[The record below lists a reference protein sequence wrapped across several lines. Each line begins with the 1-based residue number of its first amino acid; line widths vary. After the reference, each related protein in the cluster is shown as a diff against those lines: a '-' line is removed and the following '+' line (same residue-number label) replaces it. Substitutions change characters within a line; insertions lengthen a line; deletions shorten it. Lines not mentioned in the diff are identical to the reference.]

1 MNYLRGIGTRAS
13 NAGKYAARGLERT
26 GARLQRYKGLENKY
40 TSLISNNTARAER
53 LRAKTISKRQN
64 GESLNAFRKRLA
76 NARKKGWANWRTGL
90 KESAKA
96 KAKAVRNAIA
106 SGLTRAKRFGQ
117 NVFAGKL
124 GRSNEERNANWEN
137 YYGKRIGK
145 RTESLEWARKADE
158 EAASRQAGIDAV
170 LGCIAAFFIG
180 LPGKLYDLF
189 DGIGKWIAEHAPHIP
204 NWKEISDAFE
214 ALGKA
219 IAAAPGEAMKLMN
232 SMYKY
237 LETKGSEGKA
247 ALLEALKKILPA
259 NAGELIVDGLMFVI
273 TLPIKIAGAAAKLV
287 AYIGGK
293 TMSALGAA
301 YTAVAALPAA
311 AQKALCAGPCKGEV
325 IAAEARMRSMSAA
338 NAGLRAQTK
347 ANQNAAQP
355 AANKLKAWAAGL
367 KPGAAVRRNRRST
380 RRN

>member
-1 MNYLRGIGTRAS
+1 
-13 NAGKYAARGLERT
+13 
-26 GARLQRYKGLENKY
+26 
-40 TSLISNNTARAER
+40 
-53 LRAKTISKRQN
+53 
-64 GESLNAFRKRLA
+64 
-76 NARKKGWANWRTGL
+76 
-90 KESAKA
+90 
-96 KAKAVRNAIA
+96 
-106 SGLTRAKRFGQ
+106 
-117 NVFAGKL
+117 
-124 GRSNEERNANWEN
+124 
-137 YYGKRIGK
+137 
-145 RTESLEWARKADE
+145 
-158 EAASRQAGIDAV
+158 
-170 LGCIAAFFIG
+170 
-180 LPGKLYDLF
+180 
-189 DGIGKWIAEHAPHIP
+189 
-204 NWKEISDAFE
+204 
-214 ALGKA
+214 
-219 IAAAPGEAMKLMN
+219 MN